1 MDENKEVK
9 SEVEEKKPSFNLTL
23 DPTGTGLA
31 EATAAATAAIEEM
44 EEIKVSEDFVDDV
57 SGERLDINSLS
68 PEEQAAVREFAE
80 KIDVLNTEQV
90 LNYGAAAQKN
100 IAEFSES
107 ALQSVRTKDLGEVG
121 NMLSSL
127 VVELEGFD
135 FDEKEKKGIKG
146 IFKKTDKNL
155 ASLKAQYDK
164 AEANVDKIVEELQ
177 GHQIVL
183 MKDTAMLDKMYEKNE
198 EYQKELTMYIIAGKL
213 KAAQLREEELPKM
226 KEAAEKSGNA
236 EDAQKANDFANM
248 IGRFEKKIHD
258 LELTRMVSIQ
268 MAPQIRMIQNN
279 DNLMTEKIQSSIVNT
294 IPLWKNQMVMA
305 LSLYHSE
312 QAAKAQNE
320 VTEVTNKLLQE
331 NAEKLHQG
339 SVSVAKESERG
350 IIDME
355 TLKKTNQE
363 LIDTLDEVRQIQEEG
378 RARRAKAE
386 VELSQI
392 EDELKNKL
400 LSMRG

>member
-1 MDENKEVK
+1 MDENKEMK
-9 SEVEEKKPSFNLTL
+9 NQEEKKPSFNLTL
-23 DPTGTGLA
+23 DPTNTGLEA
-31 EATAAATAAIEEM
+31 ATAAATAAIEEM
-44 EEIKVSEDFVDDV
+44 EEVEVSQEFIDDV

-121 NMLSSL
+121 GMLSSL

-135 FDEKEKKGIKG
+135 FDEKDKKGIKG
-146 IFKKTDKNL
+146 LFKKTEKNL

-177 GHQIVL
+177 SHQIVL

-213 KAAQLREEELPKM
+213 RAAQLREEELPKM
-226 KEAAEKSGNA
+226 KAAAEKSGNA

-305 LSLYHSE
+305 LSIYHSE

-386 VELSQI
+386 VELTQI

-400 LSMRG
+400 LQMRG